1 VIIHVDLSSSDPRVA
16 PILRQI
22 DELPAHTSARAEC
35 EGALYLALARVC
47 WRDAD
52 RLRAAETRQTAKTTR
67 RAET

>member
-1 VIIHVDLSSSDPRVA
+1 VNLHVDLTSGDPKVA
-16 PILRQI
+16 AILRRI

-52 RLRAAETRQTAKTTR
+52 RLRAVEARRAATATR
-67 RAET
+67 RVET